1 MNINLSN
8 DAWVMI
14 LIQFEL
20 LSYLQFF
27 NMVNAVIHSQK
38 LLAIIPLGYI

>member
-1 MNINLSN
+1 MGDDI
-8 DAWVMI
+8 DPVWVTI
-14 LIQFEL
+14 LFTI
-20 LSYLQFF
+20 F